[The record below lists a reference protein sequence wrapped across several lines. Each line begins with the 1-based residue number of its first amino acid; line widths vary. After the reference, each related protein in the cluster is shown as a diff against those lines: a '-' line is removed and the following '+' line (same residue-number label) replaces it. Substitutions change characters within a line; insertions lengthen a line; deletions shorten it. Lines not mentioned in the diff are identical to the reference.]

1 MIPMNPQTNN
11 RLATFFS
18 AGGNVGVTNTVYSV
32 ALALSKLSEV
42 KIGVLS
48 LNAWDDGSDYLPEAK
63 DFLDTLKPRLAGKQL
78 DDNDD
83 FLNRFVNVEGN
94 DLYILPGNRNARL
107 VRSFK
112 VEEVSYL
119 IDRSL
124 QVFDVVL
131 IDAGGH
137 IDNALSAQA
146 VYEAGH
152 RYAILTQQPK
162 VLKRF
167 NQLEEDILTPL
178 SIEKRHI
185 RFILNKYQEKAHLLD
200 SKKIAKEK
208 ELQDVHTIPYTEE
221 GIISELENR
230 FLYTYTNQKYQAS
243 IEQLAK
249 DLGKDMALSLKEI
262 APVKKGL
269 FRLSK

>member
-1 MIPMNPQTNN
+1 MNPKTNN
-11 RLATFFS
+11 RIATFFS

-32 ALALSKLSEV
+32 ALALSKLSDA

-48 LNAWDDGSDYLPEAK
+48 LNAWDDGTDYLPEAK
-63 DFLDTLKPRLAGKQL
+63 DFLDSLKPRLAGKQL
-78 DDNDD
+78 DNNEE
-83 FLNRFVNVEGN
+83 FLKRFVKVEEN
-94 DLYILPGNRNARL
+94 NLYILPGNRNGRL
-107 VRSFK
+107 VRNFK

-119 IDRSL
+119 IDRSQ

-137 IDNALSAQA
+137 LDNALSAQA
-146 VYEAGH
+146 IYEAGH

-178 SIEKRHI
+178 SIEKKHI
-185 RFILNKYQEKAHLLD
+185 RFILNKYQEKSYLLD

-208 ELQDVHTIPYTEE
+208 DLQDVHTIPYTED

-230 FLYTYTNQKYQAS
+230 FLYTYPNQKYQAS

-249 DLGKDMALSLKEI
+249 DIGKDMAFPLKEVT
-262 APVKKGL
+262 PVKKGF
-269 FRLSK
+269 FRINK